1 MLKTKSTVTRETST
15 KRDHYSKILIERRKE
30 KMDKFV
36 RDLAKRYDTR
46 LTTILKV
53 EDLFKRHIEFDSRS
67 HLARE
72 LRGSIKPSAL
82 NTIVARLV
90 YDNKVLYNDDHSLTW
105 IDTKGNTKLNKEF
118 EKAIEI

>member
-1 MLKTKSTVTRETST
+1 MSKAKSISTRKTLT

-53 EDLFKRHIEFDSRS
+53 EDLFKKHIEFDSRS

-82 NTIVARLV
+82 NTIIARLV
-90 YDNKVLYNDDHSLTW
+90 YDNKVLYNNDHSLTW

-118 EKAIEI
+118 EKAVEI